1 MPLSLGPRA
10 GNRTRR
16 PGPRAVPMDHSRV
29 VENYRLAHAVADQ
42 QRRGKAKT
50 EDLREA
56 ILRYRTLYEE
66 LLGVQLS
73 SQVR

>member
-1 MPLSLGPRA
+1 
-10 GNRTRR
+10 
-16 PGPRAVPMDHSRV
+16 MDHSRV